1 VVKDDKHSY
10 HQTRTKDICLM
21 SILQVRIDEAKS
33 RLKTVLDDS
42 LSDATDEEIAEL
54 AYEFGIDEISLY
66 KMLS

>member
-1 VVKDDKHSY
+1 
-10 HQTRTKDICLM
+10 M